1 MTNRKE
7 RKQNQAARMAWGE
20 AKARFSIM
28 LTPTAVNRMD
38 ERAKTLE
45 LSRSELLEQ
54 TARGLV
60 PMSDTDPTKEE
71 KEALGKHLENL
82 SLCIRMS

>member
-1 MTNRKE
+1 MTNRKDK
-7 RKQNQAARMAWGE
+7 KQNQAFRMAWGE

-54 TARGLV
+54 AARGLV
-60 PMSDTDPTKEE
+60 PMSDTDLTKEE
-71 KEALGKHLENL
+71 KETLGKHLENL
-82 SLCIRMS
+82 SLCIKMS